1 MYDEKNLIKNERNEP
16 EPIVY
21 YNYMK
26 GGVDIVDLLSTM
38 ASIKV
43 KAKRWSNIVLSS
55 FLKLEETNGGT
66 LFNKCNEKYI
76 SNLEFNGRLGKALV
90 IPFIQQWYANSIGL
104 HISVIHPFI
113 VNT

>member
-55 FLKLEETNGGT
+55 FLKLEEPMAGHCSTNAMKNY
-66 LFNKCNEKYI
+66 FQ
-76 SNLEFNGRLGKALV
+76 S
-90 IPFIQQWYANSIGL
+90 
-104 HISVIHPFI
+104 
-113 VNT
+113 

>member
-1 MYDEKNLIKNERNEP
+1 MYDEKNLIKNERNEL

-21 YNYMK
+21 YNYLK

-55 FLKLEETNGGT
+55 FLKLEEPMAGRCSTNAMKNIFPILNSMGGW
-66 LFNKCNEKYI
+66 
-76 SNLEFNGRLGKALV
+76 GKL
-90 IPFIQQWYANSIGL
+90 
-104 HISVIHPFI
+104 
-113 VNT
+113 